1 MSARRRLGV
10 RPPSFFEAVYAV
22 VRRIPAGRVATYG
35 QVARLLGAPRAAR
48 TVGWALH
55 GTPRGARVPCHRVV
69 QAGGRC
75 APGAFTGPPGEQRR
89 RLEVEG
95 VQFTLDGRID
105 LDRFRWNAQIARNNH
120 HGRGAR

>member
-1 MSARRRLGV
+1 MSVKRRLGV
-10 RPPSFFEAVYAV
+10 RPPSFFRAVYAA

-55 GTPRGARVPCHRVV
+55 GNPHGSRVPCHRVV

-89 RLEVEG
+89 RLEAEG
-95 VQFTLDGRID
+95 VEFTLNGRID
-105 LDRFRWNAQIARNNH
+105 LGRFRWDGQVARNNH
-120 HGRGAR
+120 HGRRTR